1 MHVAHWFGLWT
12 CLFACWELS
21 QAYLGIHID
30 DAEKITSEPRGSRT
44 LETTPAQQKE
54 KTLQRTPVWCRP
66 NILRRSS

>member
-30 DAEKITSEPRGSRT
+30 DAEKITSEPHGSRT
-44 LETTPAQQKE
+44 LETTPA
-54 KTLQRTPVWCRP
+54 
-66 NILRRSS
+66 